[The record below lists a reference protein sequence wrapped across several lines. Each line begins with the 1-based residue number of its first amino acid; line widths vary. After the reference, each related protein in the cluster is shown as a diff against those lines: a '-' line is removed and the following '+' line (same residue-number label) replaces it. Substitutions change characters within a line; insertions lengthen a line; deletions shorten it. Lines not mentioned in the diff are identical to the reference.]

1 MLSRYDISRLQSIGI
16 EQVAEA
22 LGITVSRHKAI
33 CPFHDDTRPSL
44 TFNLSRN
51 MYRCYVC
58 DAKGDSIQ
66 LVMSSQGWTFYES
79 CKWLASR
86 FGIVLENDSNYME
99 FRQLKQQERKAPK
112 PSPSSF
118 TPTDTRYLENLMR
131 EPFLCEEARR
141 FLFDERKI
149 SPQVVRQVGLSSIS
163 HPAPM
168 SGNPNGSWFNA
179 PSLLIP
185 YRDIDG
191 RLLSVQARYLG
202 KVEREGEGKGS
213 GEGNPSPSPLNLP
226 RFQFPR
232 GSRCGIFNLPILK
245 TLSEGSELWITEGVT
260 DCLAMMSSGRKAI
273 AIPSA
278 TLLKPKD
285 LEVLLSLSSSAC
297 PEPSLPRA
305 CRGEGLSLNM
315 APDNDAPGDKLFQE
329 LRKVLPNLQHHLLP
343 AKYKDFGEYWKMLK
357 C

>member
-58 DAKGDSIQ
+58 DAKGDCIQ

-79 CKWLASR
+79 CKWLAAQ
-86 FGIVLENDSNYME
+86 FGIVLENDCNYME

-112 PSPSSF
+112 PSSF

-149 SPQVVRQVGLSSIS
+149 SPRVVQQVGLSSLS

-168 SGNPNGSWFNA
+168 SGNPNSSWFNA

-191 RLLSVQARYLG
+191 NLLSVQARYLG
-202 KVEREGEGKGS
+202 KKRAVGEPVPEPVEGVE
-213 GEGNPSPSPLNLP
+213 PP

-285 LEVLLSLSSSAC
+285 VEILLSLSAC
-297 PEPSLPRA
+297 PEHV
-305 CRGEGLSLNM
+305 EGLSLNM

-329 LRKVLPNLQHHLLP
+329 LHKVLPNLQHHLLP

>member
-44 TFNLSRN
+44 TFNLNRN

-86 FGIVLENDSNYME
+86 FGIVLENDSNYLE

-112 PSPSSF
+112 PSSF

-163 HPAPM
+163 RPAPM

-202 KVEREGEGKGS
+202 KVEREGEEKGS

-245 TLSEGSELWITEGVT
+245 TLSECSELWITEGVT

-285 LEVLLSLSSSAC
+285 LEVLLSLSSSF
-297 PEPSLPRA
+297 
-305 CRGEGLSLNM
+305 NM
-315 APDNDAPGDKLFQE
+315 APDNDAPGDKLFQK

-343 AKYKDFGEYWKMLK
+343 AKYKDFGEYWKSIQ

>member
-1 MLSRYDISRLQSIGI
+1 MLSRYDISRLQSLGI

-58 DAKGDSIQ
+58 DAKGDCIQ

-79 CKWLASR
+79 CKWLAAQ
-86 FGIVLENDSNYME
+86 FGIVLENDCNYME
-99 FRQLKQQERKAPK
+99 FRQLKRQEKRALK
-112 PSPSSF
+112 PSSF
-118 TPTDTRYLENLMR
+118 TPIDTRYLENLMR
-131 EPFLCEEARR
+131 ESFLCEEARR

-163 HPAPM
+163 RPAPM

-191 RLLSVQARYLG
+191 KLLSVQARYLG
-202 KVEREGEGKGS
+202 EIRTDANDSRIV
-213 GEGNPSPSPLNLP
+213 P

-285 LEVLLSLSSSAC
+285 LEVLLSLSSSF
-297 PEPSLPRA
+297 
-305 CRGEGLSLNM
+305 NM

-329 LRKVLPNLQHHLLP
+329 LHKVLPNLQHHLLP
-343 AKYKDFGEYWKMLK
+343 AKYKDFGEYWKSIQ